1 MRRKRLQHDA
11 DILCHMFCGWRL
23 IFSKA
28 DLVKMGSG
36 VLEIDALTGECT
48 FNGAPTKSL
57 SIANELRLWLAADFE
72 KNNIRIQ
79 DVNAARLTVRLEFD
93 EIGWEQRTG
102 GDQFYSFP
110 TGEQIRS
117 ETMHR
122 CRMDCDSEIR
132 TTDSVYTCRYNES
145 EEWPIGWP
153 SA

>member
-28 DLVKMGSG
+28 DLVKLGSG
-36 VLEIDALTGECT
+36 LLAIDALTGECS
-48 FNGAPTKSL
+48 FNGIPTKTL
-57 SIANELRLWLAADFE
+57 AIANEVRLWLAADFE

-79 DVNAARLTVRLEFD
+79 DITVARLTVRLAFD
-93 EIGWEQRTG
+93 EIDWEDRTG
-102 GDQFYSFP
+102 ADQFFSF
-110 TGEQIRS
+110 TTHEQVRT
-117 ETMHR
+117 ERMHR
-122 CRMDCDSEIR
+122 CRMHCDSEIR
-132 TTDSVYTCRYNES
+132 TVDSVFKSGYQDS